1 MQLPTI
7 SMDRQYC
14 EPANPEKGG
23 YNFGLLAQHID
34 GPSEVRLYAP
44 HPLNTPLTLDR
55 VELL

>member
-1 MQLPTI
+1 
-7 SMDRQYC
+7 MDRQYY

-44 HPLNTPLTLDR
+44 HPPNTPLTLDR